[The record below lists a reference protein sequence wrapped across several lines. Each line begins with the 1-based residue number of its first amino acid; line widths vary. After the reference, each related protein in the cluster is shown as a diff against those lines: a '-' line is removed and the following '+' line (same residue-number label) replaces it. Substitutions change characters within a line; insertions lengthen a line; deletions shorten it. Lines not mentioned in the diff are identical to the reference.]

1 MTVLREFF
9 RNLFQLMERY
19 DGHGGDVTG
28 VGRFDS
34 CQELLQSSV
43 RCEKYR
49 QVCHL
54 MGNCDSHGGSVQ
66 GLGEV

>member
-1 MTVLREFF
+1 M
-9 RNLFQLMERY
+9 
-19 DGHGGDVTG
+19 
-28 VGRFDS
+28 GRSDS
-34 CQELLQSSV
+34 CQELWQSSV

-54 MGNCDSHGGSVQ
+54 MENCDVHGGGEQ

>member
-1 MTVLREFF
+1 M
-9 RNLFQLMERY
+9 
-19 DGHGGDVTG
+19 
-28 VGRFDS
+28 
-34 CQELLQSSV
+34 

-54 MGNCDSHGGSVQ
+54 MENCYDHGGGQQ